1 MPAPQNLYKLAE
13 LYQVPYELLM
23 ELAGYPVPKTQSGES
38 QFSLDAFA
46 ARVGTVTEEEEEAY
60 AVLIDKVIEQLGREG
75 TGPPNPDQKR
85 LGQLL
90 IDASDQGLESQSL
103 EALTLDSLLRS
114 NTGEPFAGL
123 KGLGEC
129 LLSSTLD
136 QRDNSRYGI
145 TDAAACEGIQTY
157 SGTT

>member
-1 MPAPQNLYKLAE
+1 MSDMS
-13 LYQVPYELLM
+13 LLTGVY
-23 ELAGYPVPKTQSGES
+23 ADV
-38 QFSLDAFA
+38 
-46 ARVGTVTEEEEEAY
+46 EAY

-123 KGLGEC
+123 KGLGER
-129 LLSSTLD
+129 LLSGQVDVSYHKQLEMLA
-136 QRDNSRYGI
+136 QRLEQERAEIAHRIRGH
-145 TDAAACEGIQTY
+145 
-157 SGTT
+157 